1 MKTKEEIFKVASLR
15 ALTVAVIA
23 IGLMVFLLLLKIPQW
38 ITTSL
43 VAGFIVI
50 MLMLYEKIKPSYK

>member
-38 ITTSL
+38 ITTLL
-43 VAGFIVI
+43 VVGFIVI
-50 MLMLYEKIKPSYK
+50 TLMLYEKIKPSD